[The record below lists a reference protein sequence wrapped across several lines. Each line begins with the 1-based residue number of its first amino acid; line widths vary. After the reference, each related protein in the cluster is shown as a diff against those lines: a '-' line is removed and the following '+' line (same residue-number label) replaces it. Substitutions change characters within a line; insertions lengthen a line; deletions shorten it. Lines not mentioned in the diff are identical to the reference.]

1 MLARSVVLTTTIAGL
16 AGCGSISS
24 TLGLERHVPDESQVV
39 VRPTL
44 TLPPDYD
51 LMPPGTPS
59 AVSAEHEAGSST
71 ASAGEAPKKEERGFF
86 GSLLHGDFFGN
97 DVDATT
103 AAAKPAAD
111 TATAPNVE
119 GTPQAPA
126 TPPPGTTPPVAGS
139 ASPAADAPPPANASS
154 PAAKPEERG
163 FFGKLFHGEMF

>member
-1 MLARSVVLTTTIAGL
+1 MLVRSVVLTTAIAGL

-59 AVSAEHEAGSST
+59 AVSAEHESGSAT

-103 AAAKPAAD
+103 AAKPAAD

-126 TPPPGTTPPVAGS
+126 TPSPGATPPAAVS
-139 ASPAADAPPPANASS
+139 ASPAADAPPPANAPSS
-154 PAAKPEERG
+154 PAKPEERG
-163 FFGKLFHGEMF
+163 FFGKLFHGDMF